1 MQFYVKQ
8 FSSGYELEKFINENK
23 INKENIVKVEYIYKD
38 SIVFFRA
45 FVKRFSSVFLSQTG
59 KIPLF
64 FHFLHFVHE

>member
-38 SIVFFRA
+38 SIVFD
-45 FVKRFSSVFLSQTG
+45 SVYILYYYGQERE
-59 KIPLF
+59 KDEI
-64 FHFLHFVHE
+64 